1 MSWFDAIY
9 GRPGRGVDPNEPEK
23 TGLRRFAQMVG
34 RDFGQLIG
42 TNFLACLLLLPAAL
56 AVSLGVILLNF
67 PFTLLAGLVTGLP
80 AGIGLL
86 LLTDCALRS
95 LCNDPSAWLSRA
107 GHTVKTKW
115 KAALPLGAIAITLLG
130 ALSFVCAFL
139 FEVMQGGQYPG
150 GAVLVFLGFD
160 LLVLAVAGS
169 LTLAALTALTDG
181 DVSFRAALR
190 GAGQMLLLAPARSL
204 GGSAVIFAGAAVLIL
219 FFPISTFWAMLF
231 GFWLP
236 SLAAFQV
243 FFPVLR
249 QLYGLR
255 VERAAAD
262 AGPEAPRTEKQRRAA
277 ARANWWHY
285 HWGLVAAGAV
295 LVTAVA
301 YVGYGLTT
309 TVDPDYS
316 VAVVTSAVLP
326 DASALTLQQELE
338 RYGADRNGDGAV
350 VVELNVYTW
359 SADAS
364 LTDMNS
370 QMAGATRMN
379 TDLANGT
386 SGIWVLEDPA
396 GFEAAYG
403 ALSETLGADW
413 ADQLVAWGDV
423 PALAGADLGSYDTAA
438 DGSASQ
444 SVQELLAPC
453 KIAVLDASDGLWA
466 ALTAGEG

>member
-1 MSWFDAIY
+1 MSWYDAIY
-9 GRPGRGVDPNEPEK
+9 GRPGRGVDPNEPEQK
-23 TGLRRFAQMVG
+23 GLRRFAQMVG

-42 TNFLACLLLLPAAL
+42 ANCLACLLLLPAAL
-56 AVSLGVILLNF
+56 GVSLGVVLLNF
-67 PFTLLAGLVTGLP
+67 PFTLLAGLVGGLP
-80 AGIGLL
+80 AGLALL
-86 LLTDCALRS
+86 LLADCALRS
-95 LCNDPSAWLSRA
+95 LCNDPSPWLSRA
-107 GHTVKTKW
+107 GQTVRAKW
-115 KAALPLGAIAITLLG
+115 KAALALGAAVITLLG
-130 ALSFVCAFL
+130 GLSFVCAFL
-139 FEVMQGGQYPG
+139 LEVVQEGVAPG

-160 LLVLAVAGS
+160 MAALAVGGS
-169 LTLAALTALTDG
+169 LTLAALAAAPQASLG
-181 DVSFRAALR
+181 EALR
-190 GAGQMLLLAPARSL
+190 GAGRMLLLAPGRSL
-204 GGSAVIFAGAAVLIL
+204 AGSAVMLAGAAVLIL
-219 FFPISTFWAMLF
+219 FFPVSTFWAMLF

>member
-1 MSWFDAIY
+1 MIELIPAIDIIDGKCVRLSQGDYASKKVYNEDPLEVAKMFEDNGLKRLHVVDLDGAKAQHIVNYRALETLASHTSLTIDFGGGLKSDEDLKIAFDS
-9 GRPGRGVDPNEPEK
+9 G
-23 TGLRRFAQMVG
+23 AQMVTG
-34 RDFGQLIG
+34 GSI
-42 TNFLACLLLLPAAL
+42 
-56 AVSLGVILLNF
+56 AVKQ
-67 PFTLLAGLVTGLP
+67 P
-80 AGIGLL
+80 
-86 LLTDCALRS
+86 
-95 LCNDPSAWLSRA
+95 
-107 GHTVKTKW
+107 
-115 KAALPLGAIAITLLG
+115 
-130 ALSFVCAFL
+130 
-139 FEVMQGGQYPG
+139 
-150 GAVLVFLGFD
+150 LVFEGW
-160 LLVLAVAGS
+160 LA
-169 LTLAALTALTDG
+169 
-181 DVSFRAALR
+181 
-190 GAGQMLLLAPARSL
+190 
-204 GGSAVIFAGAAVLIL
+204 
-219 FFPISTFWAMLF
+219 
-231 GFWLP
+231 
-236 SLAAFQV
+236 
-243 FFPVLR
+243 
-249 QLYGLR
+249 
-255 VERAAAD
+255 
-262 AGPEAPRTEKQRRAA
+262 
-277 ARANWWHY
+277 
-285 HWGLVAAGAV
+285 
-295 LVTAVA
+295 
-301 YVGYGLTT
+301 
-309 TVDPDYS
+309 
-316 VAVVTSAVLP
+316 
-326 DASALTLQQELE
+326 